1 MKKIPNYIEV
11 EESMTKKVKDLEV
24 KLKKIEE
31 EEDVKFPINEIN
43 VRLANMLGDNK
54 HWINYTLYF
63 CIGLIILMVVM
74 IWL

>member
-1 MKKIPNYIEV
+1 MKKIPNYIDV
-11 EESMTKKVKDLEV
+11 EESMAKKVKDLEG

-31 EEDVKFPINEIN
+31 EEEVKFPITEIN

-54 HWINYTLYF
+54 RWINYALYF

>member
-11 EESMTKKVKDLEV
+11 EESMVGKVKDLEV
-24 KLKKIEE
+24 KLNKIEE
-31 EEDVKFPINEIN
+31 EEEVKFPITEIN
-43 VRLANMLGDNK
+43 ARLANMLGDNK